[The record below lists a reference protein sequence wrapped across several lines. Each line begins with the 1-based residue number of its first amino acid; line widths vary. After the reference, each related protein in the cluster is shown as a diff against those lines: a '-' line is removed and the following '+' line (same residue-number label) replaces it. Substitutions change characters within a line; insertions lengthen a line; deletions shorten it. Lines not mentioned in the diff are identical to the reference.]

1 MKTNVRTFPNS
12 DFEENLYVVWQEGAN
27 ECVVIDPGLEP
38 EEAIKFMEANR
49 LTPTAILVTHGH
61 YDHIGGIAALREK
74 WPKIEILVGEKD
86 RSKLTDP
93 MGNLSG
99 HFGFPVTT
107 CDATGTLAD
116 GEEFT
121 AAGILFRA
129 ILVPGHSAGHLVFE
143 LVGATPPTVFVGDVI
158 FAGSVGRTDFPDGNT
173 SALLSGIEK
182 RLMTMPDETV
192 FYTGHGPATTAGAER
207 SSNPWL

>member
-12 DFEENLYVVWQEGAN
+12 DFEENLYVVWQEGAS

-38 EEAIKFMEANR
+38 EEAIEFIEANR

-74 WPKIEILVGEKD
+74 WPNIEILVGEKD

-99 HFGFPVTT
+99 HFGLPVTT

-116 GEEFT
+116 GEKFT
-121 AAGILFRA
+121 AAGIPFRA

-143 LVGATPPTVFVGDVI
+143 LVDAAPPTVFVGDVI

-173 SALLSGIEK
+173 STLLSGIEK

-192 FYTGHGPATTAGAER
+192 FYTGHGPSTTAGAER
-207 SSNPWL
+207 RSNPWL